1 MAANFVKE
9 WMTPNPKTIGSS
21 ATLPEAYWV
30 MIKNDIRRLPVV
42 DHGKLVGIIT
52 LEDLRRF
59 EPISMAGMDLI
70 RMSDMLSTL
79 PVRRVMNTDLKT
91 ISPERPLIDAAKML
105 LENKISALPVVD
117 NEELVGIITES
128 DIFRAFVEM
137 EISS

>member
-9 WMTPNPKTIGSS
+9 WMTPNPKTISSS